1 MSSDNDSGRS
11 TSHPCTQGK
20 PSSKKWGSASVR
32 FSPLRAGKTPRHS
45 LDPFWARV
53 LTPAR
58 RGKPGMEDQEGRTL
72 DSHPCTQGKPG
83 WKEAAIK
90 WLFSPLHAGEIL
102 NELPSAYDSL
112 SDQTFVVQFSGS
124 ARTSAILSKVVRQGP
139 KDFFPGHSGGVRD
152 DPDPA

>member
-1 MSSDNDSGRS
+1 MVLRVFFSPLHAGEKLSSMTIISSLPN
-11 TSHPCTQGK
+11 SHPCSQGK
-20 PSSKKWGSASVR
+20 PLDIVWIPFGHV
-32 FSPLRAGKTPRHS
+32 FSPLHAGETRLEGGSHKMA
-45 LDPFWARV
+45 F
-53 LTPAR
+53 LTP
-58 RGKPGMEDQEGRTL
+58 GP
-72 DSHPCTQGKPG
+72 QGKPHFCDHRSVQPY
-83 WKEAAIK
+83 
-90 WLFSPLHAGEIL
+90 FSPLHAGEIL